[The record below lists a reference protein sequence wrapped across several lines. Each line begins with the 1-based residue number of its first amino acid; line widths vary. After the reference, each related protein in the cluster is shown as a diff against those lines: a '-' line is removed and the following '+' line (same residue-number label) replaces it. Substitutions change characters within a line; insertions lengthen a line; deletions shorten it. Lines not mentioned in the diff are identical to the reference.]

1 MKERLQKNKNLSM
14 LFLQYFFLMTFKA
27 NFFFLQLLRDQ
38 FHYKPILTKEQFLQ
52 FGFAERKMQIVC
64 DIINC
69 VVKKHKELSNLNK
82 VLIK

>member
-14 LFLQYFFLMTFKA
+14 LFLQYFFFNDFQSKL
-27 NFFFLQLLRDQ
+27 FFLQLLRDQ